1 MTVGMI
7 AGDRR
12 LPPFALRR
20 VGPLPPLTRIQIMKK
35 SLLAFVSKKDFLNRL
50 LMTLGQ
56 FVVLPND
63 EVEVSVLADKAEV
76 QIVFRIVKGG
86 KKKSNAA

>member
-1 MTVGMI
+1 MVGTI

-12 LPPFALRR
+12 LPPMRAAGL
-20 VGPLPPLTRIQIMKK
+20 GPLPPSTRIQIMKK
-35 SLLAFVSKKDFLNRL
+35 SLLDFVHKKDFLNRL

-63 EVEVSVLADKAEV
+63 EVEVSVLANKAEV

>member
-1 MTVGMI
+1 MVGTI

-12 LPPFALRR
+12 LPPTRAAGL
-20 VGPLPPLTRIQIMKK
+20 GPLPPSTRIQIMKK

-63 EVEVSVLADKAEV
+63 EVEVSVLANKAEV